1 MILSEQTFM
10 DLAGKQAVLDSKIKE
25 AKCISYL
32 PIERIEVA
40 YRIEVAECVNE
51 MKGDVKYWSGK
62 PMNREAFIEEFVDAL
77 HFFLSYVN
85 HLSKMAHGDP
95 ISVYFVELLNED
107 EFYNRDK
114 QRTEWEKWE
123 LAEYALKLQIVE
135 SFGALLY
142 LVEQYGFT
150 EQDVIDTYNRKNE
163 INHARSDSGV
173 Y

>member
-10 DLAGKQAVLDSKIKE
+10 DLAGKQAILDGKIKQ
-25 AKCISYL
+25 AKGITDL

-77 HFFLSYVN
+77 HFFLSYLN
-85 HLSKMAHGDP
+85 HLTD
-95 ISVYFVELLNED
+95 IENED
-107 EFYNRDK
+107 PLIVYYVQLINELDYYEATTKMNWD
-114 QRTEWEKWE
+114 KWE
-123 LAEYALKLQIVE
+123 LAEYALKLQIIE